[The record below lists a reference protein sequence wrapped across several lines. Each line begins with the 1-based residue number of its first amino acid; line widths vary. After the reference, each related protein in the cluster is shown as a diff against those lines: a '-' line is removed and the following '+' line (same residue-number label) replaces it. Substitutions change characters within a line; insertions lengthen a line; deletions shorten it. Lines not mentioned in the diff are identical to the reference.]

1 MTFTINTQSQSVSGS
16 DTFLVP
22 VLAISSGSL
31 GLGAKEGNGGG
42 VEKTLEEQHL
52 GFENTPPSFLEAGHS
67 SDSGLG
73 GVGVASNREAA
84 WGQMSH
90 FSLICSLKSILI

>member
-1 MTFTINTQSQSVSGS
+1 MTFIINTQSQSVSGS

-42 VEKTLEEQHL
+42 VEKT
-52 GFENTPPSFLEAGHS
+52 
-67 SDSGLG
+67 
-73 GVGVASNREAA
+73 
-84 WGQMSH
+84 
-90 FSLICSLKSILI
+90 